1 MRDDYFLRGESFY
14 WLKINRGSRS
24 FFTQL
29 SLFTNVKK
37 MAHYRGNC
45 VNMFNFPSKYEKQYS
60 DSNLNVILIRTHFQI
75 GHKIL
80 FPMELDVKI
89 MELEKISKSIQ

>member
-14 WLKINRGSRS
+14 WLKIHRGNRS
-24 FFTQL
+24 FSMQL
-29 SLFTNVKK
+29 PLFTNVKK

-60 DSNLNVILIRTHFQI
+60 DSNLDVILIRTHFQI
-75 GHKIL
+75 EMPRG
-80 FPMELDVKI
+80 EGGG
-89 MELEKISKSIQ
+89 QCT